1 MIFVTV
7 GTHEQPFNR
16 LIKEVDIA
24 KKNGLI
30 DDEVIIQKGYSSYSP
45 SYCNWKDF
53 FSYEEMEYYIDN
65 AEKIV
70 THGGPATFMKVI
82 SKGKIPIVV
91 PRLLEHGEHVNNH
104 QLEFA
109 REVKKKN
116 YGIEIIEDI
125 SMLPQILNTTSNTSN
140 FKSCNKEFNN
150 RLKKIIMEM
159 FE

>member
-1 MIFVTV
+1 
-7 GTHEQPFNR
+7 
-16 LIKEVDIA
+16 
-24 KKNGLI
+24 
-30 DDEVIIQKGYSSYSP
+30 
-45 SYCNWKDF
+45 
-53 FSYEEMEYYIDN
+53 
-65 AEKIV
+65 
-70 THGGPATFMKVI
+70 MKVI

-116 YGIEIIEDI
+116 YEIEIIEDI